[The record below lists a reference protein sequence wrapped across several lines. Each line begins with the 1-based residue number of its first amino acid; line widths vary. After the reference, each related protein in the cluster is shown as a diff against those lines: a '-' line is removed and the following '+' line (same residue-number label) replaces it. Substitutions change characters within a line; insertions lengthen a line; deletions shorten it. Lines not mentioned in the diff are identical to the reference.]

1 MATIRKRRNRYCVI
15 YRCEDENGKE
25 HQKWETF
32 ATNEEAK
39 RRKKE
44 IEAQEFVGT
53 IVVPSAK
60 TLNELMEEYMSV
72 YGVNSWA
79 MSTYESKRS
88 LYLNYIA
95 PMLGSMQIKD
105 ISTHV
110 LDKYYQSLL
119 RVRSK
124 ATNHR
129 KPQNEYLTAH
139 TVREIHKLLRSCFN
153 QAVKWDLLQR
163 NPCDRATLPKEEHA
177 KREIWDMKTLQKA
190 LSLCDDDILRLA
202 MNLAFSCSLRIG
214 EMLALTWDCVE
225 ISDTAIQNGEAFIFV
240 NKELQRVNRDA
251 LSALNKRDVVF
262 QFPAIIGKTT
272 TALVLKKPKQRWTR
286 GYKRYKETSGL
297 IEWKECQIF
306 HSIFT

>member
-1 MATIRKRRNRYCVI
+1 ML
-15 YRCEDENGKE
+15 
-25 HQKWETF
+25 
-32 ATNEEAK
+32 
-39 RRKKE
+39 
-44 IEAQEFVGT
+44 
-53 IVVPSAK
+53 P
-60 TLNELMEEYMSV
+60 YMSV

-95 PMLGSMQIKD
+95 PMMGSMQIKD

-163 NPCDRATLPKEEHA
+163 NPCDRATLPKEEHT

-202 MNLAFSCSLRIG
+202 
-214 EMLALTWDCVE
+214 
-225 ISDTAIQNGEAFIFV
+225 
-240 NKELQRVNRDA
+240 
-251 LSALNKRDVVF
+251 SAAR
-262 QFPAIIGKTT
+262 Q
-272 TALVLKKPKQRWTR
+272 KKQ
-286 GYKRYKETSGL
+286 EN
-297 IEWKECQIF
+297 
-306 HSIFT
+306 